1 MSFEELKL
9 MRTPILRNSPSITLY
24 FVLAVYTRAV
34 LALLRGVLPD
44 KHGKQT
50 FSGSWAGRNSRAGR
64 PHLDL
69 PWGYS
74 TSRLKV
80 SCAHCRSG
88 FPGRLLV
95 LCLQSPLWDWAVLV
109 FHLPRA
115 LSQSPSISDV
125 ATGIANSI

>member
-9 MRTPILRNSPSITLY
+9 MRTPFLRNSPSITLY
-24 FVLAVYTRAV
+24 FVLAVYMGAV
-34 LALLRGVLPD
+34 WALLRGVLPD

-80 SCAHCRSG
+80 SCAIVDPDFLDGCSCCVCNLLCGIGLSG
-88 FPGRLLV
+88 FSTCQGR
-95 LCLQSPLWDWAVLV
+95 
-109 FHLPRA
+109 
-115 LSQSPSISDV
+115 
-125 ATGIANSI
+125 